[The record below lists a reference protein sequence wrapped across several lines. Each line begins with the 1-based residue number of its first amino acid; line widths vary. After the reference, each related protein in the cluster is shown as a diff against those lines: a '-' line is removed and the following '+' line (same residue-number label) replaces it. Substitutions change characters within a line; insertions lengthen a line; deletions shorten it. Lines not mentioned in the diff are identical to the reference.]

1 MCDPDSA
8 PPVCADRLWKDDDW
22 TARVVKNDDD
32 EDWAVAMFKSLI

>member
-22 TARVVKNDDD
+22 TARVVKNEDD